1 MCASGRPGPD
11 ILFAVKRE
19 SIVSGY
25 SLVLKLRK
33 LEAKADRLGFMF
45 SYPKNRYDTEHD
57 TVALKPKD
65 EESVPIYS
73 RDAEVFVGSMEELSW
88 WLQGVEWAR
97 DYDRMLK
104 VSDDEKRARKEQD
117 VRNRHLVQ
125 LLKSEKVAQHE

>member
-1 MCASGRPGPD
+1 M
-11 ILFAVKRE
+11 
-19 SIVSGY
+19 SGY

-45 SYPKNRYDTEHD
+45 SYPKNRYDTEND